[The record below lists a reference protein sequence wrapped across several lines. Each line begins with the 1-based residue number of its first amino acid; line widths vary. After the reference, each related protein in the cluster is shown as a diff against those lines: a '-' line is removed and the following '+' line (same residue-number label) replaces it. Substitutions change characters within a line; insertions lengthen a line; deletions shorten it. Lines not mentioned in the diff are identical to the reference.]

1 MATISKSI
9 SKRKLNKQLTLS
21 GVGYQML
28 ELNNFLFEILKIL
41 KKYKSIFDNY
51 ISSKDFEDVATDTKK
66 TTNKEIKNVRT
77 K

>member
-1 MATISKSI
+1 
-9 SKRKLNKQLTLS
+9 
-21 GVGYQML
+21 ML
-28 ELNNFLFEILKIL
+28 EVNSFLFEILKIL